1 MDIAELKLALDNSC
15 LEIDKFSGN
24 CQIKLPMGELLGQI
38 NGVPLKLELKG
49 QLHDS
54 SKLPT
59 LNFYDVGTWRM
70 SGGSSYDKYE
80 IHVSDVPLVNG
91 SSMSANTDDKGSHS
105 AVGPGYVFDAT
116 RILTMRKNAFK
127 DTIYEFQQK
136 PLKDQT
142 FTVMHTTGIAEI
154 FDCVGER
161 TKGASEPPLVLTRE
175 ILESNGK
182 GLKFTWH
189 TENGDA
195 RITEI
200 QDSIGTVLT
209 ARWDWSDKQAPK
221 LSQLVLYPNS
231 HEAVQYDC
239 RYEDDALEV
248 SLTKQHPFLD
258 KTVYRLETG
267 ADHIKMRTTTH
278 FKKKNSDIQTS
289 KIEFNRHIDE
299 TLTWKGD
306 KTKTH
311 TIELPDSTAR
321 LTRTW
326 NWQKNVTHITLASEQ
341 KPSTQTSE
349 AKTTSQSEENVETLE
364 DVTYKHSDGIIKS
377 LESKSRNSTSLPTWE
392 VTSDPKART
401 STSCMTHTVDGVE
414 ISKTESTFN
423 AQGNLIEIKRGDEKI
438 QWTHFN
444 NYTHYSTE
452 SEITDDAGPL
462 IEALGWIIKGGHPSL
477 HLLNFASNTVRK
489 FTTFRSSAPNN
500 YAKDSFNLP
509 LDINYPGDEL
519 GFSNHIESERVTQV
533 NAEGETTTRITYFG
547 YDKVPTIPNDLID
560 RNHVV
565 VLARKLTVLMP
576 KVSTVSVTEAQR
588 AIADKAI
595 EQMVTALKVCINSV
609 KDDDYL
615 REGYEASMASIKNAA
630 KAQSEMND
638 KGFKLD
644 TWQNVP
650 MTVEEF
656 TYDTAPTSA
665 HFCTLKSSTVYSLD
679 EAGSKIESSEV
690 NTILTY
696 ETNSKAPRRI
706 TTNTLSTSSKEVLKT
721 SYVQEGF
728 ARTPVERTDAAGIK
742 TQYGFVNGALSTTKI
757 TQGTSTLSSARIGY
771 SIDAEKRTIQMQI
784 NDEKGLNRRITYD
797 ERGRIRAEWTNM
809 IGSEDAWRQSSEATY
824 NESGGTIT
832 KYIYDTQ
839 GKQHELSVEHFDTHG
854 NSTQLFE
861 YDYDALGNIFDIR
874 TTEWTSTP
882 TEITKKIVMKDR
894 DGTVLDTR
902 TQTEQRKGS
911 EIVIKRG
918 AFTETYKWD
927 ASQRKAHYS
936 NGNKGAAETLQLTI
950 DHDSYGQPIRT
961 QYSKKMGEKIIDI
974 SLHTTE
980 YNVHGLPRKITAD
993 SAPPLT
999 FEYDATGR
1007 LTKKEKD
1014 GAVLSY
1020 EYEKDSASPTPISM
1034 SMLEATKADES
1045 RNEAAPTLLGK
1056 QTLDAWGRMATQTVN
1071 GVTRS
1076 YTYAG
1081 ASSIASPNPQSID
1094 NLFKGYTQ
1102 KWNSRDRTYTETCS
1116 YSAEAS
1122 DDRSQTLST
1131 QSELSLR
1138 GRLIKMT
1145 DIAGQ
1150 QTSYTYDTFNRV
1162 IKQVNPACITTA
1174 VFTDDGR
1181 LQSEAVQDVTSK
1193 RVMSISYSY
1202 DVLGRETERR
1212 FTSDGMDTIV
1222 LQRELSPAGR
1232 LVKHSLNVSD
1242 KPKYIHEYEYNDRG
1256 QLVDWNGNG
1265 ASYSLQTR
1273 DYYREA
1279 YGYDAI
1285 GNMTTYGFNDTNDA
1299 KKPGMHPRKFS
1310 TDIPGLLLEFRGSK
1324 LQNKNGRISEN
1335 ISYSDDG
1342 RVSHII
1348 WPVSYGP
1355 KHPELHFTYDSTG
1368 RVRALFT
1375 SGGNDAPRGFQLHY
1389 RGDRVYARSQKTTN
1403 GRFWNGTLAKTDIII
1418 NESVGCSLRQTI
1430 SFDKDDKK
1438 SALVSFELRD
1448 ASGTI
1453 FATVKTDGKLGA
1465 WHNYSPYGHRNVDLE
1480 WTDWLGFKGEVI
1492 YPRAFYYLGSYRA
1505 YDPSLMTFCS
1515 PDDASPFG
1523 FGGPATY
1530 AFCAGDPINYH
1541 DPSGHMRVSHLSAV
1555 VAPPIMTTKEFR
1567 IFVAVGSIITAP
1579 IGGGALAAMLGVV
1592 AGGLE
1597 LASVLVEDSDPEL
1610 ASALNVLSFGT
1621 GMGSLAAGLS
1631 GVTRLTGAASK
1642 GMIRTRIVLNK
1653 TMAGVGGYRYIDDSL
1668 RLWEDTHK
1676 GVKRLVIQ
1684 VHGVA
1689 DEAGRALGQVATS
1702 EGNLSAGEFLEYLA
1716 KKGVNIDD
1724 YGKIKMHSCHSASHH
1739 NSFGDSFAK
1748 DLARLTKKEVKGYQ
1762 GKMHLSLALGEILTN
1777 PAQYFDDPSIYQ
1789 LLGNETGKA
1798 ELLQAWRPRKI
1809 EWARDING
1817 LPMFD
1822 SNGIAIPRSFNRF
1835 KPVTFKPRPGSWQID
1850 ELLGDHSYEKVIK
1863 RFNKNPGAYSDPY
1876 EELNNFQR
1884 KQEGTLLRYLLDG
1897 DSLC

>member
-1 MDIAELKLALDNSC
+1 MDIAELKFALDDSC

-38 NGVPLKLELKG
+38 NGVPLKLELRG
-49 QLHDS
+49 QLHDP
-54 SKLPT
+54 SKLPA

-70 SGGSSYDKYE
+70 SGGSSYNKYE

-91 SSMSANTDDKGSHS
+91 TRISANTDDKGSHT

-116 RILTMRKNAFK
+116 RILTMRKDAFK
-127 DTIYEFQQK
+127 NTVYDFQEK

-182 GLKFTWH
+182 GLKFIWH
-189 TENGDA
+189 RENGDA

-258 KTVYRLETG
+258 KVVYRLETG

-278 FKKKNSDIQTS
+278 YKTKNSDTQTS
-289 KIEFNRHIDE
+289 KIEFNRQVTE
-299 TLTWKGD
+299 TLTWKD
-306 KTKTH
+306 DRTKTH

-326 NWQKNVTHITLASEQ
+326 NWQKNVTQITLTSEQ
-341 KPSTQTSE
+341 KPPTQTSE
-349 AKTTSQSEENVETLE
+349 AKATSQPEANVETLE
-364 DVTYKHSDGIIKS
+364 DVTYTHSDGIIKS
-377 LESKSRNSTSLPTWE
+377 LESKSRNSTSLLTWE

-401 STSCMTHTVDGVE
+401 STSCMIQTVDGVE
-414 ISKTESTFN
+414 ISKTESIFN
-423 AQGNLIEIKRGDEKI
+423 AEGNLIEIKRGDEKT
-438 QWTHFN
+438 QWTYYN
-444 NYTHYSTE
+444 NYTHYSTDF
-452 SEITDDAGPL
+452 EITDDAGPF
-462 IEALGWIIKGGHPSL
+462 IKVLGWIKENISPIL
-477 HLLNFASNTVRK
+477 RYVNFASNTVLK

-595 EQMVTALKVCINSV
+595 EEMVAALKVCINSV

-644 TWQNVP
+644 NWQNAP

-656 TYDTAPTSA
+656 TYYTAPTSA
-665 HFCTLKSSTVYSLD
+665 HFCKLKSSTVYSLD

-690 NTILTY
+690 DTTLTY
-696 ETNSKAPRRI
+696 ETDSKAARKI
-706 TTNTLSTSSKEVLKT
+706 TTNTLSTSSNKVLKT
-721 SYVQEGF
+721 RYVQEGF

-742 TQYGFVNGALSTTKI
+742 TQYGFVNGALSTNII
-757 TQGTSTLSSARIGY
+757 TQGTSTLSSARVGY
-771 SIDAEKRTIQMQI
+771 TVDAEKRTIQMQV
-784 NDEKGLNRRITYD
+784 NDENGLNRRTTFD
-797 ERGRIRAEWTNM
+797 ERGRIRAEWTNLT
-809 IGSEDAWRQSSEATY
+809 GNEDAWRQSSKATY

-832 KYIYDTQ
+832 KYIYDTE
-839 GKQHELSVEHFDTHG
+839 GKQHELSVAHFDTHG
-854 NSTQLFE
+854 NPTQLLE

-918 AFTETYKWD
+918 DFSETYKWD
-927 ASQRKAHYS
+927 ASQRRAHYS

-950 DHDSYGQPIRT
+950 DHDAYGQPIRT
-961 QYSKKMGEKIIDI
+961 QYSKKTGEKTIDI

-1014 GAVLSY
+1014 GAVLLY

-1034 SMLEATKADES
+1034 SMLQATNADEPI
-1045 RNEAAPTLLGK
+1045 NEVAPTLLGK

-1071 GVTRS
+1071 GVTRT
-1076 YTYAG
+1076 YTYSG
-1081 ASSIASPNPQSID
+1081 ASSIPSPNPQRID

-1122 DDRSQTLST
+1122 DDGSQTLST

-1150 QTSYTYDTFNRV
+1150 ATSYTYDTFNRV
-1162 IKQVNPACITTA
+1162 IKQANPACITTA

-1232 LVKHSLNVSD
+1232 LVKHSLNVGD
-1242 KPKYIHEYEYNDRG
+1242 KPKYIHEYQYNDRG

-1265 ASYSLQTR
+1265 ASFSIQGR

-1285 GNMTTYGFNDTNDA
+1285 GNMTSYGVNDTNAA
-1299 KKPGMHPRKFS
+1299 KRPEMHPRQFS
-1310 TDIPGLLLEFRGSK
+1310 TDIPGLLLES
-1324 LQNKNGRISEN
+1324 QNLKIPNQDGRIGRY

-1342 RVSHII
+1342 RVSHTT
-1348 WPVSYGP
+1348 WPVYYST
-1355 KHPELHFTYDSTG
+1355 KAPELHFAYDSTG

-1375 SGGNDAPRGFQLHY
+1375 SGGNDSPRGFQLHY
-1389 RGDRVYARSQKTTN
+1389 RGDKVYARSQKTTN
-1403 GRFWNGTLAKTDIII
+1403 SYFWGGTLAKTDIII
-1418 NESVGCSLRQTI
+1418 NESVGCSLRQRI
-1430 SFDKDDKK
+1430 SCDKDDNR
-1438 SALVSFELRD
+1438 SVLTSFELRD

-1465 WHNYSPYGHRNVDLE
+1465 WHNYSPYGYRKVDRE
-1480 WTDWLGFKGEVI
+1480 WNDWLGFKGEVI
-1492 YPRAFYYLGSYRA
+1492 YPRDFYYLGSYRA

-1555 VAPPIMTTKEFR
+1555 IAPPIMTTKEFR
-1567 IFVAVGSIITAP
+1567 ILLAVGSIITAP
-1579 IGGGALAAMLGVV
+1579 IGGGALATMLGAV

-1610 ASALNVLSFGT
+1610 ASALSVLSFGT
-1621 GMGSLAAGLS
+1621 GMGGLAAGLS
-1631 GVTRLTGAASK
+1631 GASRLTGGASRE
-1642 GMIRTRIVLNK
+1642 MIRTRIVLNE
-1653 TMAGVGGYRYIDDSL
+1653 TMAGVGGYRYFDDSL
-1668 RLWEDTHK
+1668 RIWEDTHK
-1676 GVKRLVIQ
+1676 GVRRLVIQ
-1684 VHGVA
+1684 GHGLA
-1689 DEAGRALGQVATS
+1689 DDGRALGRIATS
-1702 EGNLSAGEFLEYLA
+1702 EGNLNADEFLEYLA
-1716 KKGVNIDD
+1716 RKGVNIDD
-1724 YGKIKMHSCHSASHH
+1724 YGKIKLHSCHSASYY

-1748 DLARLTKKEVKGYQ
+1748 DLARRTGKEVKGYQ
-1762 GKMHLSLALGEILTN
+1762 GPMELSAALGETTTD
-1777 PAQYFDDPSIYQ
+1777 PSKFFDDPRIYQ
-1789 LLGNETGKA
+1789 LLGNEAGRA
-1798 ELLQAWRPRKI
+1798 ELLQSWRPRKI
-1809 EWARDING
+1809 EWMRGANG
-1817 LPMFD
+1817 LPVLD
-1822 SNGIAIPRSFNRF
+1822 SNNHAIPQAYNKF
-1835 KPVTFKPRPGSWQID
+1835 KPVTFRPRPDSWQID
-1850 ELLGDHSYEKVIK
+1850 EILGDLSWEKSIK
-1863 RFNKNPGAYSDPY
+1863 RFNKNPSIYPNPY
-1876 EELNNFQR
+1876 EELRNAQR
-1884 KQEGTLLRYLLDG
+1884 RQDGTLLAHLLGG